1 MGEAARLRPFETPKA
16 PLFTSRYL
24 TPETKG
30 QGRRDLPR
38 ETTQAESALLQ
49 GRFVI
54 PLERREE
61 PPSHTPRALSQVP
74 CNLLSSLDSTPTS
87 ATTGGAVQSVCGA
100 SSSVSPHLLFFRWG
114 RGETGPEQ

>member
-49 GRFVI
+49 GRFVT

-61 PPSHTPRALSQVP
+61 PPLPHPARPFPGSLQPLVFLGFHPNLSD
-74 CNLLSSLDSTPTS
+74 NRRSGAIGLRGKLLSL
-87 ATTGGAVQSVCGA
+87 
-100 SSSVSPHLLFFRWG
+100 SPFIILQMGQR
-114 RGETGPEQ
+114 RNRT